1 MLSSGIARLLTVFL
15 FKGSTESL
23 LPAFDLLASLLLE
36 SGSEAREAPAV
47 KAHAEIREQL
57 RSSANDPAAVT
68 RQLVRALRL
77 MAAQLRL
84 LQIDMS
90 NSTLRMLAVTLG
102 GQEGLRSV
110 LHLPAQIPVSPY
122 MCLCNAW

>member
-1 MLSSGIARLLTVFL
+1 MQ
-15 FKGSTESL
+15 GSAGSL
-23 LPAFDLLASLLLE
+23 LPAFDLLAGLLLE

-47 KAHAEIREQL
+47 RAHAEIRSRL
-57 RSSANDPAAVT
+57 RESGSDSVAIT
-68 RQLVRALRL
+68 RHLVRALRL

-102 GQEGLRSV
+102 GQEGIKSASG
-110 LHLPAQIPVSPY
+110 P
-122 MCLCNAW
+122 